1 MAFLPRIFLLLC
13 LAAFSCTT
21 DPSRYDTPDAP
32 FAAPQTLGEI
42 TDGRLSEVSGL
53 AASRKN
59 PNTLWVHNDSGN
71 EPELYLINTQGK
83 LLATYYLAEGVNFD
97 WEDMAIGPGP
107 EAGETYLYVGDIGDN
122 VAMYDERYV
131 YRFVEPTY
139 TATTTV
145 DTINNYDRLGFFYR
159 EGAVN
164 AETLLLDPL
173 TQDLF
178 VLSKESD
185 QIRVH
190 QFHFP
195 SAPPFRQPAKLI
207 TTLSF
212 DGVNL
217 LDRLVGGDISADGTE
232 VLLKTYGHV
241 LYWSRKDT
249 TTSIPE
255 LLQTPADTLP
265 YWPEP
270 QGEAIGFAA
279 DGSGYYT
286 LSEENLGADIYL
298 YFYPRSSN
306 DSLQTSR
313 ETSTIH

>member
-1 MAFLPRIFLLLC
+1 MGYLRLEKVSTEPFTSSVVITNGFYYAL
-13 LAAFSCTT
+13 FSARKLIRFVVMPYSFRPLVLFWLITSSCSP

-32 FAAPQTLGEI
+32 FTAPRVLGEI

-53 AASRKN
+53 VASRKN

-71 EPELYLINTQGK
+71 ETELYLIDTLGK

-97 WEDMAIGPGP
+97 WEDIAIGPGLK
-107 EAGETYLYVGDIGDN
+107 AGETYLYVGDIGDN
-122 VAMYDERYV
+122 TAMYDERYV
-131 YRFVEPTY
+131 YRIAEPVY
-139 TATTTV
+139 TGVSTV
-145 DTINNYDRLGFFYR
+145 DTITDYDRLGFFYR

-195 SAPPFRQPAKLI
+195 PAPPFRQPAVLL

-212 DGVNL
+212 
-217 LDRLVGGDISADGTE
+217 R
-232 VLLKTYGHV
+232 
-241 LYWSRKDT
+241 
-249 TTSIPE
+249 
-255 LLQTPADTLP
+255 
-265 YWPEP
+265 
-270 QGEAIGFAA
+270 
-279 DGSGYYT
+279 
-286 LSEENLGADIYL
+286 
-298 YFYPRSSN
+298 RS
-306 DSLQTSR
+306 
-313 ETSTIH
+313 